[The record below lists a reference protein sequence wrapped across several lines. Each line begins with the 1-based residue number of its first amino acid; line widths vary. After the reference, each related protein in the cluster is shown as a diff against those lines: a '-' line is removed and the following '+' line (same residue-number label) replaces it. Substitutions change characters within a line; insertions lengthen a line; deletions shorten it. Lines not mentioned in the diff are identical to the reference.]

1 MAPASRKGYDKA
13 LTPLAERFG
22 RLMVADMPRQ
32 FVFKPRDEYSTMPA
46 MTRHKTPRP
55 IKGAQ
60 GKQII
65 LETPCR
71 ANRMVD
77 VLRLL
82 LAWAENRGGW
92 VKKNVALRPGRLER
106 PGYLAWTE
114 AHVAALMAS
123 APEPI
128 RRAAILGVCTGQR
141 KGDCLSMLR
150 TARAGGEL
158 TVVQAK
164 TRARLVIPEHPDL
177 TLALDAAPP
186 SNAPTLLTRADG
198 KPWGEDHFAHAFA
211 KAVKDAGLPPLT
223 FHGLRKTASGWLAE
237 SGATDAEIDA
247 ILGHVDPR
255 MTARYRRQ
263 AGQKIRAG
271 AAMGKLALRR
281 IGHTPAAEPSAEP

>member
-1 MAPASRKGYDKA
+1 
-13 LTPLAERFG
+13 
-22 RLMVADMPRQ
+22 MVADMPRQ
-32 FVFKPRDEYSTMPA
+32 FVFKLRDEYSTMPT

-128 RRAAILGVCTGQR
+128 RRAAMLGVCTGQR

-198 KPWGEDHFAHAFA
+198 KPWGKDHFAHAFA

-247 ILGHVDPR
+247 ILGHVDPW